1 MIRTATIRIRRE
13 HEAVAQEIRRRFK
26 QAWETGKYQ
35 GEFFD
40 FESPM
45 ALFRVLT
52 PKRWQLL
59 ETLQAQGP
67 MGVRALARV
76 LERDVRRVHD
86 DTQALIKL
94 GLVEKDEQG
103 KLAVPFAQI
112 HADFVLSKNEAA

>member
-1 MIRTATIRIRRE
+1 MRE
-13 HEAVAQEIRRRFK
+13 MRRRFRE
-26 QAWETGKYQ
+26 AWETGEYQ

-67 MGVRALARV
+67 MGVRALAQA

-86 DTQALIKL
+86 DAQALIKV
-94 GLVEKDEQG
+94 GLVEKDEHG
-103 KLAVPFAQI
+103 KLAVPFAEI
-112 HADFVLSKNEAA
+112 HADFILRKNEAA